1 MSEPSAN
8 YNYDSIVA
16 EMKEK
21 NHGLATGLMLLICL
35 MEHPLAAV
43 DRILESDIFQQ
54 RHLGN
59 DRRVK
64 YFCRIQI
71 NIRPT
76 FLRSKLYRVFTI

>member
-1 MSEPSAN
+1 
-8 YNYDSIVA
+8 
-16 EMKEK
+16 MKEK

-59 DRRVK
+59 DRR
-64 YFCRIQI
+64 
-71 NIRPT
+71 
-76 FLRSKLYRVFTI
+76 

>member
-35 MEHPLAAV
+35 MEHPL
-43 DRILESDIFQQ
+43 
-54 RHLGN
+54 
-59 DRRVK
+59 
-64 YFCRIQI
+64 
-71 NIRPT
+71 
-76 FLRSKLYRVFTI
+76 